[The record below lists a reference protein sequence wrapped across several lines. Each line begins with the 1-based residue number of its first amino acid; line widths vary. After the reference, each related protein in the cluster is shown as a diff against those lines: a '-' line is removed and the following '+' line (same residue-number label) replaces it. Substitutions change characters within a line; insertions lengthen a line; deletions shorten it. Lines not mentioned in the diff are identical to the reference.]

1 MNWTVYIQQFAVR
14 KLILAFYGV
23 RLKTT
28 IFLLLLGLFLV
39 QNSKIR
45 TNAKPQKNNNKKNP
59 FSIWIHFLVMN
70 LSAHNNSSD
79 YWTLRDSFC

>member
-45 TNAKPQKNNNKKNP
+45 TNAKNPKRTTTKKNLFP
-59 FSIWIHFLVMN
+59 SEFIF
-70 LSAHNNSSD
+70 
-79 YWTLRDSFC
+79 

>member
-45 TNAKPQKNNNKKNP
+45 TNAKTPKEQQQKKP
-59 FSIWIHFLVMN
+59 FFHL
-70 LSAHNNSSD
+70 NSFFSNE
-79 YWTLRDSFC
+79 SFSS

>member
-59 FSIWIHFLVMN
+59 FFHL
-70 LSAHNNSSD
+70 NSFFSNE
-79 YWTLRDSFC
+79 SFSS